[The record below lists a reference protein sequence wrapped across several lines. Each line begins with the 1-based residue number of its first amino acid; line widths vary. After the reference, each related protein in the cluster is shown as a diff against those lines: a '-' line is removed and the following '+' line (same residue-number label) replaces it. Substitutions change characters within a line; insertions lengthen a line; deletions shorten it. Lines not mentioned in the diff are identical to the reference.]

1 MNSVVNAASC
11 RRQEGVA
18 LVMALIVLV
27 AMTLA
32 GLAMMRSVDSSSLVA
47 GNLAFKQSAAI
58 SADAGVEA
66 AIAWLG
72 ANAAQLDKDDGAN
85 GYSASSQ
92 DNLDLTGNSTEEAD
106 DDLDWSKA
114 TLVKKLAVD
123 SAGNQVSY
131 VIHRMCQTAGSLDPS
146 KCSTATVDGGDVP
159 QGTESIGIL
168 RPMLTYQPLGSGYN
182 STEGGVQIGLYR
194 ITVRVAG
201 PRSNVS
207 FVQAIISQ

>member
-1 MNSVVNAASC
+1 MKSVVNTRS
-11 RRQEGVA
+11 RQRQAGVA

-32 GLAMMRSVDSSSLVA
+32 GLAMMRSVDTSSLVA

-66 AIAWLG
+66 AIAWLS
-72 ANAAQLDKDDGAN
+72 ANASALNSDDEAN

-92 DNLDLTGNSTEEAD
+92 AAFDLTGNDTPAAT
-106 DDLDWSKA
+106 DDLNWNDK
-114 TLVKKLAVD
+114 TQVVQRAVD

-131 VIHRMCQTAGSLDPS
+131 VIHRICDTEGEFDPAKCATAPTTDSKRSSGS
-146 KCSTATVDGGDVP
+146 G
-159 QGTESIGIL
+159 IGIL
-168 RPMLTYQPLGSGYN
+168 QPLLSYQKDENQGS
-182 STEGGVQIGLYR
+182 SEGAGSWNAVYR
-194 ITVRVAG
+194 ITVRVVG

-207 FVQAIISQ
+207 FVQAVISQ

>member
-1 MNSVVNAASC
+1 MKSLSNAVSR
-11 RRQEGVA
+11 RRQHGVA

-27 AMTLA
+27 AMTLG
-32 GLAMMRSVDSSSLVA
+32 GLAMMRSVDSSSLIA

-72 ANAAQLDKDDGAN
+72 DNVTALDQDDGSN

-92 DNLDLTGNSTEEAD
+92 DDLDLTGNNSAETD

-114 TLVKKLAVD
+114 NRVKQLAVD

-131 VIHRMCQTAGSLDPS
+131 VIHRMCQTAGALDPS
-146 KCSTATVDGGDVP
+146 NCSTVTGAPNRRQGG
-159 QGTESIGIL
+159 ESIGIL
-168 RPMLTYQPLGSGYN
+168 KPMLTYQPDPSAGN
-182 STEGGVQIGLYR
+182 GGTSSQIGLYR
-194 ITVRVAG
+194 VTVRVAG

>member
-1 MNSVVNAASC
+1 MKSVVISAW
-11 RRQEGVA
+11 RRQQEGVA
-18 LVMALIVLV
+18 LIMALIVLV

-32 GLAMMRSVDSSSLVA
+32 GLAMMRSVDGSSLVA
-47 GNLAFKQSAAI
+47 GNLAFKQSASI

-66 AIAWLG
+66 AIAWLHG
-72 ANAAQLDKDDGAN
+72 NPKSLNEDHDSE

-92 DNLDLTGNSTEEAD
+92 DDLDLTGNNTVDAD

-114 TLVKKLAVD
+114 TLVKKLPVD
-123 SAGNQVSY
+123 TAGNQVSY
-131 VIHRMCQTAGSLDPS
+131 VIHRMCQTAGVLDPAT
-146 KCSTATVDGGDVP
+146 CASTPRDTAGGPTDN
-159 QGTESIGIL
+159 SIGIL
-168 RPMLTYQPLGSGYN
+168 LPMLTYQTSPGNSSSGR
-182 STEGGVQIGLYR
+182 SSPFGLYR

>member
-1 MNSVVNAASC
+1 MKSVVISAW
-11 RRQEGVA
+11 RRQQEGVA
-18 LVMALIVLV
+18 LIMALIVLV

-32 GLAMMRSVDSSSLVA
+32 GLAMMRSVDGSSLVA
-47 GNLAFKQSAAI
+47 GNLAFKQSASI

-66 AIAWLG
+66 AIAWLHG
-72 ANAAQLDKDDGAN
+72 NPKLLNEDHDSE

-92 DNLDLTGNSTEEAD
+92 DDLDLTGNNTVDAD

-114 TLVKKLAVD
+114 TLVKKLPVD

-131 VIHRMCQTAGSLDPS
+131 VIHRMCQTAGVLDPAI
-146 KCSTATVDGGDVP
+146 CASTPRDTAGGPTDDSV
-159 QGTESIGIL
+159 GIL
-168 RPMLTYQPLGSGYN
+168 LPMLTYQTSPGN
-182 STEGGVQIGLYR
+182 SSNGRSSPFGLYR

>member
-1 MNSVVNAASC
+1 MSFVTNAVAR

-32 GLAMMRSVDSSSLVA
+32 GLSMMRSVDSSALIA
-47 GNLAFKQSAAI
+47 GNLAFKQSAAV

-72 ANAAQLDKDDGAN
+72 ANASALGNDDGSN

-92 DNLDLTGNSTEEAD
+92 DNLDLTGNASEDTD
-106 DDLDWSKA
+106 DDLDWKKT
-114 TLVKKLAVD
+114 TLVKQLPVD

-131 VIHRMCQTAGSLDPS
+131 VIHRMCQTAGVLDAAT
-146 KCSTATVDGGDVP
+146 CSTATGAGTVP
-159 QGTESIGIL
+159 QGTESIGTL
-168 RPMLTYQPLGSGYN
+168 RPMLTYQPLP
-182 STEGGVQIGLYR
+182 GGGNNPNTVQIGLYR

>member
-1 MNSVVNAASC
+1 MKFVANTALR

-32 GLAMMRSVDSSSLVA
+32 GLAMMRSVDSSALIA
-47 GNLAFKQSAAI
+47 GNLAFKQSAAV

-66 AIAWLG
+66 AIAWLN
-72 ANAAQLDKDDGAN
+72 ANPTALGNDDGSN
-85 GYSASSQ
+85 GYAASSQ
-92 DNLDLTGNSTEEAD
+92 DNLDLTGNGTAEAD
-106 DDLDWSKA
+106 DDLDWKNT
-114 TLVKKLAVD
+114 TLVKQLAVD

-131 VIHRMCQTAGSLDPS
+131 VIHRMCQTAGALDPGT
-146 KCSTATVDGGDVP
+146 CSTATGAGTAP

-168 RPMLTYQPLGSGYN
+168 RPMLTYQPLPGSGASSN
-182 STEGGVQIGLYR
+182 TAQIGLYR

>member
-1 MNSVVNAASC
+1 
-11 RRQEGVA
+11 VA

-32 GLAMMRSVDSSSLVA
+32 GLAMMRSVDSSALIA

-66 AIAWLG
+66 AIAWLNS
-72 ANAAQLDKDDGAN
+72 NATALDNDDGAN

-92 DNLDLTGNSTEEAD
+92 DNLDLTGNNTEDID
-106 DDLDWSKA
+106 DDLDWSK
-114 TLVKKLAVD
+114 TTVVKKLAVD

-131 VIHRMCQTAGSLDPS
+131 VIHRMCQAAGAMDPS
-146 KCSTATVDGGDVP
+146 TCSTATGDGGGP
-159 QGTESIGIL
+159 PPGSESIGIL
-168 RPMLTYQPLGSGYN
+168 RPMLTYQPLGGGGG
-182 STEGGVQIGLYR
+182 STGNIVHIGLYR

>member
-1 MNSVVNAASC
+1 MKSLANTVSR
-11 RRQEGVA
+11 RRQQGVA

-32 GLAMMRSVDSSSLVA
+32 GLAMMRSVDSSALIA

-66 AIAWLG
+66 AIAWL
-72 ANAAQLDKDDGAN
+72 NDNSSVLNQDDGSN

-92 DNLDLTGNSTEEAD
+92 DDLDLTGNNSTDAD
-106 DDLDWSKA
+106 DDLDWRKTS
-114 TLVKKLAVD
+114 LVKQLPVD

-131 VIHRMCQTAGSLDPS
+131 VIHRMCQAAGALDPAS
-146 KCSTATVDGGDVP
+146 CSTVTGGANKKQP
-159 QGTESIGIL
+159 GESIGIL
-168 RPMLTYQPLGSGYN
+168 RPMLTYQPMPGGSSSGTA
-182 STEGGVQIGLYR
+182 SPIGLYR
-194 ITVRVAG
+194 VTVRVAG